1 MMDTKER
8 KKLIAE
14 LAAERDE
21 FERKAAELDRQAQ
34 RLKDGTQKRSFLL
47 EARSLRDQ
55 AKERGRRWADL
66 TEDEL
71 HDDERG

>member
-1 MMDTKER
+1 MDSASR

-14 LAAERDE
+14 LAAERNE
-21 FERKAAELDRQAQ
+21 LERKAAELDRKGQ
-34 RLKDGTQKRSFLL
+34 RLKEGAQKRQTLL
-47 EARSLRDQ
+47 EARALRDQ

-71 HDDERG
+71 HDDDRS

>member
-1 MMDTKER
+1 MDAESR

-21 FERKAAELDRQAQ
+21 FERKAAELDRRGQ
-34 RLKDGTQKRSFLL
+34 RLKEGAQKRSLLL

-71 HDDERG
+71 HDDDRG

>member
-1 MMDTKER
+1 MDTTER

-21 FERKAAELDRQAQ
+21 FERRAAELDRQAQ
-34 RLKDGTQKRSFLL
+34 RLKDGSQKRSLLL

-55 AKERGRRWADL
+55 AKERGRRWSDL
-66 TEDEL
+66 TDDEL

>member
-1 MMDTKER
+1 MDSVSR

-21 FERKAAELDRQAQ
+21 LERKAAELDRRGQ
-34 RLKDGTQKRSFLL
+34 RLKEGAQKRSLLL

-71 HDDERG
+71 HDDDRG